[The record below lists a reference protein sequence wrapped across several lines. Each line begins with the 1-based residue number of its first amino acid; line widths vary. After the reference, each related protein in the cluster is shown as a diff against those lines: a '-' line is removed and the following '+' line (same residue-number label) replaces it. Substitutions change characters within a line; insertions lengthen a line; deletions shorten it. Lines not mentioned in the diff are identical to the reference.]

1 VIRNLVEDHVRES
14 YAGLRPRFP
23 DFCGCDVCR
32 EDVLVY
38 ALNRVPPRY
47 VTTLEGQAVTAV
59 NLDRDQSRAAIDV
72 AIIDAIRRVTIAPRC
87 GRSGPMP

>member
-1 VIRNLVEDHVRES
+1 MIRNLVEDHVRES
-14 YAGLRPRFP
+14 YVGLRPRFP
-23 DFCGCDVCR
+23 DFCGCDICR

-38 ALNRVPPRY
+38 ALNRVLPRY
-47 VTTLEGQAVTAV
+47 VTTLEGQVVTAV